1 MKTLAKL
8 LSNTTIT
15 ALLLT
20 GLISVSSYAADMPDT
35 IKVTSSVFDHH
46 GTMPLEYSAYGD
58 NKSPDISWSD
68 LPDGTMQLALVLD
81 DPIPGMPQPFVH
93 WVAYNISPAAGMI
106 PDNVSKDPA
115 VTGVEALDGMIN
127 GINGIRRAGYFG
139 PRPPDESLHA
149 YHFRIYAL
157 DAKLNLAEGLNKVD
171 LLAAIEGHVL
181 GTGMLMGHFKKPE

>member
-1 MKTLAKL
+1 MKSLAKIL
-8 LSNTTIT
+8 FNTTIT
-15 ALLLT
+15 SILLT
-20 GLISVSSYAADMPDT
+20 GLLCVSINAAQLPDT
-35 IKVTSSVFDHH
+35 ITVTSSVFDHH

-58 NKSPDISWSD
+58 NKSPDISWGD

-93 WVAYNISPAAGMI
+93 WVAYNISPSASGIPADLSKEPLVAGV
-106 PDNVSKDPA
+106 D
-115 VTGVEALDGMIN
+115 GLDGMIN

-139 PRPPDESLHA
+139 PRPPDEALHA

-157 DAKLNLAEGLNKVD
+157 DAELNLAEGLNKVD

-181 GTGMLMGHFKKPE
+181 GTGMLMGHFKKPQ

>member
-1 MKTLAKL
+1 MKSLAIL
-8 LSNTTIT
+8 LSNKTVT

-20 GLISVSSYAADMPDT
+20 GLMSVSSNAADMPDT

-68 LPDGTMQLALVLD
+68 LPEGTMQLALVLD

-93 WVAYNISPAAGMI
+93 WVAYNISPEAGMI
-106 PDNVSKDPA
+106 PAGLSKDP
-115 VTGVEALDGMIN
+115 VVMGVDALDGMIN

-157 DAKLNLAEGLNKVD
+157 DAELNLAEGLNKVD